1 MPRPTLSAALVA
13 LLTPGLLVAGLGT
26 PSAAATPP
34 VVLETG
40 STPDTRPFPDDA
52 FTVADAAQLTGRRV
66 ALPTAGCAPAE
77 CADLALINRL
87 DGFDVRPRVTLPFS
101 AEVDLSTI
109 TPETVRVLGPD
120 GFGTGLVQLVQDP
133 ITGTV
138 AGFPEDYLAPGTR
151 HTLVVSAGILATD
164 GTPVDLGGS
173 SYRTTFTTMSATDV
187 LDDIRAA
194 LDAGTSYADAGIAAG
209 ERTVRFDTADDG
221 RPSVFPAPSTPLGM
235 TTTTVTAQ
243 QQTGTSTF
251 TPYGVPNTAKTYA
264 TYGFGSFTS
273 PQYLGADVTIAPAA
287 SGSAPEPIGAAE
299 LGVAM
304 VAPAPS
310 ADCIS
315 PVVFGHGFTRS
326 KLDLFLAADTLGL
339 SNLAVFATDVP
350 GHGFGPE
357 STYSVTP
364 AGGATRTGDLLARGR
379 DLNGDGAIGSTE
391 GVAAGGANGSVNSR
405 DALIQA
411 VVDNMTLVRALEK
424 GVDVDGNGTID
435 TCVGDGVVTYFGQ
448 SFGGIYGTMLLGTD
462 PKVRAGVPNVPGGP
476 ITEISRLG
484 AFRPLLAANLAAAGL
499 LNGGP
504 GLNGFTESMPLRR
517 DPKISDP
524 VQGAIPIQETLA
536 RASWIQR
543 PGSPETYAPRLR
555 PDAEF
560 GDKRVLVQVAYGD
573 GTVPNPTTAEIL
585 RAGELYDDTW
595 VYRNDR
601 TTNAANNPHGF
612 LLDPFLPAHFEGQ
625 EQIRRFLGEGEE
637 RDPDAAKDDWEP
649 AVSQP
654 GSVATTDY
662 QLQLDCLH
670 YPDPQTGQSQVR
682 TAPADEC
689 TDRSGTVAPKAP
701 PTLDRFVPLETATRV
716 LDTRTGA
723 APAKRSGRFTVDVAG
738 LVPDAG
744 ATSAV
749 LNVTVLNADAPGHVV
764 VFPAGAPLPPTSNVN
779 VVPGS
784 TQANEVV
791 VRLNQEREVD
801 LAVQSTSADVV
812 VDVVGYLTPN
822 SAPGGLSATP
832 AQRLLDT
839 RTTAQPLRTG
849 PVVVDLAGTA
859 AEGAQA
865 VVLNVTATQTS
876 GAGHVTVYPSGT
888 DKPGTSNVNYA
899 AGQTRANS
907 VIVEVGAD
915 GTVTLDVRTAAAL
928 VVDLV
933 GAVSEG
939 GGDFRALDAPRRL
952 LDTRIGTG
960 APAGAVS
967 SKVDIALPADRPEGV
982 VGVVLNVTAV
992 GANRA
997 GHVTVH
1003 AGGSALP
1010 RTSNV
1015 NFVARLA
1022 QANEVLTQVSAD
1034 GTVSLT
1040 VGGGA
1045 TTHLV
1050 ADVVGYL
1057 TE

>member
-1 MPRPTLSAALVA
+1 MPRPTLSVALVA
-13 LLTPGLLVAGLGT
+13 LLTPGLLVAGLGA
-26 PSAAATPP
+26 PSAAATSP

-40 STPDTRPFPDDA
+40 STPDTRPFPDDV
-52 FTVADAAQLTGRRV
+52 FTVADTAQATGRRV

-77 CADLALINRL
+77 CADLALLNRM

-101 AEVDLSTI
+101 AEVDLRTI
-109 TPETVRVLGPD
+109 TPETVRVLGPS
-120 GFGTGLVQLVQDP
+120 GLRTGLVQLVQDP

-138 AGFPEDYLAPGTR
+138 SGYPDAYLLPGTR
-151 HTLVVSAGILATD
+151 YTLVVTAGILAAD
-164 GTPVDLGGS
+164 GTPVAVGATPYS
-173 SYRTTFTTMSATDV
+173 ATFTTMTTTDV
-187 LDDIRAA
+187 LDDVRTA
-194 LDAGTSYADAGIAAG
+194 LDAGTAYTMAGIAAG
-209 ERTVRFDTADDG
+209 ARTVRFDTADDG
-221 RPSVFPAPSTPLGM
+221 QPSIFPASI
-235 TTTTVTAQ
+235 TTTGITAQ

-264 TYGFGSFTS
+264 TYGFGSFQS
-273 PQYLGADVTIAPAA
+273 PQYLRADVTIASTPTR
-287 SGSAPEPIGAAE
+287 SAPAPVGAAR

-304 VAPAPS
+304 IAPAPS
-310 ADCIS
+310 ATCIK

-326 KLDLFLAADTLGL
+326 KLDLFLASDTLGQ

-350 GHGFGPE
+350 GHGFGPD
-357 STYSVTP
+357 STYAVRTA
-364 AGGATRTGDLLARGR
+364 AGTRTGDLLTRGR
-379 DLNGDGAIGSTE
+379 DLNADGVIASTE
-391 GVAAGGANGSVNSR
+391 GVAAGGVNGSVNSR

-411 VVDNMTLVRALEK
+411 VVDNMALVRALEQ
-424 GVDVDGNGTID
+424 GVDVDGNGTVD
-435 TCVGDGVVTYFGQ
+435 TCTGNGAVTYFGQ
-448 SFGGIYGTMLLGTD
+448 SGGGIYGTVLLGTD
-462 PKVRAGVPNVPGGP
+462 PKVVAGVPNVPGGP
-476 ITEISRLG
+476 TTEISRLG
-484 AFRPLLAANLAAAGL
+484 GFRPLLAANLAAGGL

-517 DPKISDP
+517 DPKVSDP
-524 VQGAIPIQETLA
+524 VQGAVPIQETLA

-543 PGSPETYAPRLR
+543 SGDPTAYAPRLR
-555 PDAEF
+555 PEAVF
-560 GDKRVLVQVAYGD
+560 GAKRVLVQVAYGD
-573 GTVPNPTTAEIL
+573 GTVPNPTTAELL
-585 RAGELYDDTW
+585 RAGDLYDDTW

-601 TTNAANNPHGF
+601 TANAANDPHGF
-612 LLDPFLPAHFEGQ
+612 LLNPFLPAHFEGQ

-637 RDPDAAKDDWEP
+637 RDPDAAKADWEP
-649 AVSQP
+649 ALSQA
-654 GSVATTDY
+654 GSAATADY
-662 QLQLDCLH
+662 RVQLDCLH
-670 YPDPQTGQSQVR
+670 YPDPQTGQQQVR
-682 TAPADEC
+682 TAPADAC
-689 TDRSGTVAPKAP
+689 TDRSATVAPKAA
-701 PTLDRFVPLETATRV
+701 PTLDQFVPLATAARV
-716 LDTRTGA
+716 LDTRTGP
-723 APAKRSGRFTVDVAG
+723 APARRTGRSTVDLAA
-738 LVPDAG
+738 LVRDAG

-749 LNVTVLNADAPGHVV
+749 LNVTVLNASTPGHVV
-764 VFPAGAPLPPTSNVN
+764 VFPSGAPLPPTSNVN
-779 VVPGS
+779 VLPGA

-791 VRLNQEREVD
+791 VRLNQERKVD
-801 LAVQSTSADVV
+801 LAVQHTTADVV
-812 VDVVGYLTPN
+812 VDVVGFLTPS
-822 SAPGGLSATP
+822 SAPGGLKATP

-839 RTTAQPLRTG
+839 RTTATPLRTG

-859 AEGAQA
+859 AQGAQA

-888 DKPGTSNVNYA
+888 AKPGTSNVNYA

-907 VIVEVGAD
+907 VIVQVGRD

-933 GAVSEG
+933 GAVNAT

-967 SKVDIALPADRPEGV
+967 TKVDITLPADRPAGV

-1003 AGGSALP
+1003 AGGTPLP

-1015 NFVARLA
+1015 NFVARVA
-1022 QANEVLTQVSAD
+1022 QANEVLTQVSAA
-1034 GTVSLT
+1034 GTVSLH

-1045 TTHLV
+1045 TTQLV
-1050 ADVVGYL
+1050 ADVVGYV